1 MKIKSLIMFSIVTFV
16 LLSNTKTLSANWYA
30 GSQRYEAN
38 GVWANIDTPYNLD
51 MVTID
56 QSGESNWVST
66 YYSDQYGRSWIQTG
80 WKFFYWYSKIAQI
93 ALFPYHARVQLQ
105 FPGRYKL
112 AAGKPAAQL
121 TQQHIIAQALLKIA
135 GGITGTR

>member
-56 QSGESNWVST
+56 QSGEIVQVLFCKI
-66 YYSDQYGRSWIQTG
+66 DQVI
-80 WKFFYWYSKIAQI
+80 
-93 ALFPYHARVQLQ
+93 P
-105 FPGRYKL
+105 KL
-112 AAGKPAAQL
+112 
-121 TQQHIIAQALLKIA
+121 
-135 GGITGTR
+135 RFN